1 MHAWNQTG
9 GRSQTFVSS
18 CAIWVLLLAL
28 AMVQPANSAEGEST
42 TLAGVA
48 IRPDA
53 PCAHTHLR
61 GGAEGTGKVQGR
73 GEKVGWRAK
82 KQLKQKKSEA
92 PGVPLEP
99 PMGTRDAFP
108 EDHRVRS
115 WLFAHFRA
123 VARLFGFLEYD
134 APVLEVSTRV
144 CARVGGGVYR
154 VNRCANDPAFFTHA
168 HTLLCRALS
177 EICLLT
183 ARNPLH
189 SQSRRRNHG
198 ANVQFRRQGALTSS
212 IAFTPI
218 FSPFHLH

>member
-1 MHAWNQTG
+1 MHWCFFPLQLSETLVLLFILSFSSSDMILLRATAMHARNQIG

-18 CAIWVLLLAL
+18 CAIRVLLLAL
-28 AMVQPANSAEGEST
+28 ATVQPANSAEGEST

-61 GGAEGTGKVQGR
+61 GGAEETGQVQGR
-73 GEKVGWRAK
+73 GVKVGWRAK

-144 CARVGGGVYR
+144 CAKVGGA
-154 VNRCANDPAFFTHA
+154 CI
-168 HTLLCRALS
+168 
-177 EICLLT
+177 E
-183 ARNPLH
+183 
-189 SQSRRRNHG
+189 
-198 ANVQFRRQGALTSS
+198 
-212 IAFTPI
+212 
-218 FSPFHLH
+218 